1 MECKSIAENF
11 AFSKFDRNNSKFYT
25 NLRSTE
31 TASPLLYFCM
41 IYCKKVRK
49 LGFITKPM
57 AQFFSSIIADFF
69 EKVAKESDRDLA
81 TVLVRCVGF

>member
-31 TASPLLYFCM
+31 TSSPLLYYRM
-41 IYCKKVRK
+41 IYCKMQTTFYHETDDAIF
-49 LGFITKPM
+49 FIYC
-57 AQFFSSIIADFF
+57 IIADFF